1 MCDGS
6 RWLRMKARLAAA
18 LLASA
23 AVLVLSSALC
33 AETRIELRIGDTADR
48 IRRDIPQLAPYL
60 AEIEKEAREADQ
72 SNQDTAKA
80 WEECKRDNAKLKAQR
95 NKPRDCDEVAGFI
108 GEAQID
114 EPGLIIDATLAYR
127 DGKVAFDVPGAW
139 HLRFRG
145 GFEGGP
151 LRAIRVDLRP
161 VFRDVPDLLQRFDE
175 LSAAAERLLAALD
188 RSGLEKFQD
197 SSKDSRRY
205 NGRIF
210 TLKALQRDLAQTQ
223 RTKQDRIRCGT
234 RAHYLLGAWSNDE
247 IFAMLELT
255 RMGHNAPVVAGGGEG
270 GDERGYRLAVIVA
283 DNSRVGLGSHPVDRR
298 MRSYPG
304 NVPDRPDC
312 YKD

>member
-1 MCDGS
+1 MNVKRRFATNQARKLADDTHEFREILS
-6 RWLRMKARLAAA
+6 DRRADDRDVRAAFAQVSQSYHALRDD
-18 LLASA
+18 
-23 AVLVLSSALC
+23 V
-33 AETRIELRIGDTADR
+33 DR
-48 IRRDIPQLAPYL
+48 SDSH
-60 AEIEKEAREADQ
+60 EA
-72 SNQDTAKA
+72 
-80 WEECKRDNAKLKAQR
+80 
-95 NKPRDCDEVAGFI
+95 
-108 GEAQID
+108 
-114 EPGLIIDATLAYR
+114 
-127 DGKVAFDVPGAW
+127 
-139 HLRFRG
+139 
-145 GFEGGP
+145 
-151 LRAIRVDLRP
+151 RVDLRP

-255 RMGHNAPVVAGGGEG
+255 RVGLLAPVVAGGGEG
-270 GDERGYRLAVIVA
+270 GDERSYRLAVIVA
-283 DNSRVGLGSHPVDRR
+283 DNSRVGVGSHPVDRR

-304 NVPDRPDC
+304 NMPNRPDC